1 MKILRLS
8 QDVLRW
14 LVALLWV
21 VVAVF
26 PLWYTFS
33 VVFSPPGVPV
43 TQQFFPS
50 SFSAGIEK
58 ITAVLTQTNLNI
70 LKASLVTLL
79 YATLQVAGMI
89 LVTSLA
95 AYEFALFDF
104 PGKNFLFIL
113 ALSSLMMPTVVTLI
127 PLFQVTIQ
135 LKWLNTLQ
143 GLAVPGMASA
153 LALFIFRQFME
164 SLPRELID
172 AGEIDGASHFGIYRL
187 IILPL
192 SGNAVLTVTVWAFV
206 NAWANYIWPLVIL
219 TKPEMFT
226 VSLVAAAQVGQRS
239 WTTMDFAMATYLI
252 AAIPPILL
260 YVFLQRYIIQG
271 FSTTGLKG

>member
-1 MKILRLS
+1 MKIPRLI
-8 QDVLRW
+8 QTILRW
-14 LVALLWV
+14 LIALLWV

-50 SFSAGIEK
+50 SLSAGIEK

-70 LKASLVTLL
+70 VKASGVTFL
-79 YATLQVAGMI
+79 YAALQVTGMI

-113 ALSSLMMPTVVTLI
+113 ALSSLMMPIVVTLI
-127 PLFQVTIQ
+127 PLFQVVIQ

-172 AGEIDGASHFGIYRL
+172 AGEIDGASHFGIYRR
-187 IILPL
+187 IIMPL
-192 SGNAVLTVTVWAFV
+192 SGNAVLTVAVWAFV
-206 NAWANYIWPLVIL
+206 TAWANYIWPLVAL
-219 TKPEMFT
+219 TNPKMYT

-239 WTTMDFAMATYLI
+239 WTTVDFAMATYLVS
-252 AAIPPILL
+252 AIPPVLL

>member
-1 MKILRLS
+1 MKMFYLS
-8 QDVLRW
+8 QSFVRW
-14 LVALLWV
+14 LIAMLWI
-21 VVAVF
+21 VVAIF

-33 VVFSPPGVPV
+33 VVFSPAGVPV

-58 ITAVLTQTNLNI
+58 IMAVLTQTNLNI
-70 LKASLVTLL
+70 VKASGVTLL
-79 YATLQVAGMI
+79 YTTLQVAGMI

-95 AYEFALFDF
+95 SYEFALFDF
-104 PGKNFLFIL
+104 PGKDFLFIL
-113 ALSSLMMPTVVTLI
+113 ALSSLMMPVAVTLI
-127 PLFQVTIQ
+127 PLFQLVIKFQ
-135 LKWLNTLQ
+135 WLNTLQ

-164 SLPRELID
+164 TLPRELID
-172 AGEIDGASHFGIYRL
+172 AAEIDGASHFGIYRM

-192 SGNAVLTVTVWAFV
+192 SGNAILTVTVWAFV
-206 NAWANYIWPLVIL
+206 TAWANYIWPLVVL
-219 TKPEMFT
+219 TDPDMYT

-239 WTTMDFAMATYLI
+239 WSTVDFAMATYLI
-252 AAIPPILL
+252 SAIPPILL
-260 YVFLQRYIIQG
+260 YIFLQRYIIQG